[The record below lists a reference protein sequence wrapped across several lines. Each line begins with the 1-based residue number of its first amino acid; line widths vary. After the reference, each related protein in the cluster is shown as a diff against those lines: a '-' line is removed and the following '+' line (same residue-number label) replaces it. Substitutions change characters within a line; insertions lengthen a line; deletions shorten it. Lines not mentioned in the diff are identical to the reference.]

1 MVGRFWGR
9 GGGMVDFFL
18 GGALCLK
25 LIRRECNRC
34 EVGFGGTERGLA
46 CG

>member
-1 MVGRFWGR
+1 MVGRF
-9 GGGMVDFFL
+9 GGDGGFFF

-25 LIRRECNRC
+25 VIRRECNRC
-34 EVGFGGTERGLA
+34 EVGFGGTERRLA